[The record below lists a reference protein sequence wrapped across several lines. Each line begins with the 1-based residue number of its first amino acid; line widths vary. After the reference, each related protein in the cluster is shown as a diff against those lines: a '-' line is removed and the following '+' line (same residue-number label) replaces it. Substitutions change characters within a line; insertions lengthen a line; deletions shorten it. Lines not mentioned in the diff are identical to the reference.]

1 MISDKVSE
9 IEENVENS
17 PSMQDSEKDNP
28 MSVMEEQ
35 SEEEDNAMDRILLTE
50 FDVSYLQYEYRSSP
64 IDSKQS
70 TFPRQ
75 D

>member
-50 FDVSYLQYEYRSSP
+50 FDVS
-64 IDSKQS
+64 
-70 TFPRQ
+70 
-75 D
+75 